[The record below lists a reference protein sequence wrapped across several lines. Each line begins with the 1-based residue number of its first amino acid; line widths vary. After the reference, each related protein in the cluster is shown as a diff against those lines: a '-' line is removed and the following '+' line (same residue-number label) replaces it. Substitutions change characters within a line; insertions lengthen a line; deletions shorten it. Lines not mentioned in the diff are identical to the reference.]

1 MINERIGRLIKRF
14 RKERGLTQIELAEK
28 INVSFQQIQKYEK
41 GTTKISVNRLL
52 DISKA
57 LEIPVQNFFED
68 RIPEIIADIDN
79 IYKKENEFH
88 YHLTREEETLLKLF
102 RKIPN
107 KKIRNGL
114 LKQLKGIMELK
125 SDSLDS

>member
-41 GTTKISVNRLL
+41 GTTKISVNRLF

-57 LEIPVQNFFED
+57 LEIPVRNFFED

-88 YHLTREEETLLKLF
+88 YHLTREEETFLKLF
-102 RKIPN
+102 RKITN

-114 LKQLKGIMELK
+114 LRQLKGIMELK